1 MAVDYASK
9 YDSAVQERFKLA
21 SVTEN
26 AVNKDFDFTG
36 VNTVNVYSVGTVAMN
51 DYVSTGTSRYGSPDE
66 LGNEKQTMVLAKDR
80 SFAFTIDKRNYSD
93 TMMTMEAG
101 KALARQIDEVVTPEV
116 DIYRLGKIVAGA
128 GTSATPVAIT
138 KDNAYVSFLDGKT
151 VLLENKVPLPGTFAY
166 ISTNFYKAIRQDDA
180 FIKPSDMAQ
189 EMLVKGQV
197 GMIEGIPLIYVP
209 SIYLPVNTEFVLT
222 NKIAATSPT
231 KLAEYKTHIDPPG
244 INGWLIEGRLYYDC
258 FVLDKKA
265 KAIYVHKSI

>member
-36 VNTVNVYSVGTVAMN
+36 VNTVNVYSIGTVAMN
-51 DYVSTGTSRYGSPDE
+51 DYALTGTNRYGSPDE
-66 LGNEKQTMVLAKDR
+66 LGNEKQTMILAKDR
-80 SFAFTIDKRNYSD
+80 SFAFIIDKRNYTD

-116 DIYRLGKIVAGA
+116 DIYRLSKIVAGA

-138 KDNAYVSFLDGKT
+138 KDNAYTSFLDGKT
-151 VLLENKVPLPGTFAY
+151 VLLENKVPLAGTFAY
-166 ISTNFYKAIRQDDA
+166 ISTNFYKAIRQDTA
-180 FIKPSDMAQ
+180 FIKASDMAQ

-197 GMIEGIPLIYVP
+197 GTIEGIPLIYIP
-209 SIYLPVNTEFVLT
+209 STYLPLNTEFVIT
-222 NKIAATSPT
+222 NKMATTSPT
-231 KLAEYKTHIDPPG
+231 KLAEYRTHENPPG
-244 INGWLIEGRLYYDC
+244 INGNLVEGRIYYDA
-258 FVLDKKA
+258 FVLNKKA
-265 KAIYVHKSI
+265 KAIYVHKNA